1 MRIRAYWFA
10 QCAHAVCISTSLH
23 ICVPE
28 QCLCVSERCWVGV
41 GTASPW
47 WVHVQSLLGRQDPW
61 QYICAHVCT
70 CFCVQCSEWGVLPQL
85 CVHVWGSSK
94 RTEIAILGP
103 RVITQTRMWSR
114 APPWGI
120 HMTLEPGLTIAD
132 NATGRS
138 EHACPSRSRQHST
151 GRGRSVEA

>member
-1 MRIRAYWFA
+1 MHIGLHSVHTQCVLAHLCTSVCPSSVCAYLYGVGLVLA
-10 QCAHAVCISTSLH
+10 QLLHGGCMYNHSLAGRTPGSTSVPM
-23 ICVPE
+23 CVRASVCSALNGE
-28 QCLCVSERCWVGV
+28 CV
-41 GTASPW
+41 
-47 WVHVQSLLGRQDPW
+47 
-61 QYICAHVCT
+61 
-70 CFCVQCSEWGVLPQL
+70 PQL

-94 RTEIAILGP
+94 RTETAILGP

-138 EHACPSRSRQHST
+138 EHACPSWSRQHST
-151 GRGRSVEA
+151 GRGRSMEA